1 MTVILSKGHPNR
13 MAEACHLPE
22 FASDRSLWKTKPLDE
37 SPAPYCDVAGPLR
50 VAIADDCKDGADSLA
65 ELFKLWGH
73 EAKVAYG
80 GAEALQMIRAYGPD
94 VVVLDIAMPKVTGWQ
109 VARHLRRLSRFE
121 RTLLIAITGY
131 ADKVHRLISLAAGF
145 DYVFAKPCE
154 PETLHSLMSLD
165 KVRLRGAGSL
175 ARL

>member
-1 MTVILSKGHPNR
+1 
-13 MAEACHLPE
+13 
-22 FASDRSLWKTKPLDE
+22 
-37 SPAPYCDVAGPLR
+37 
-50 VAIADDCKDGADSLA
+50 
-65 ELFKLWGH
+65 
-73 EAKVAYG
+73 
-80 GAEALQMIRAYGPD
+80 
-94 VVVLDIAMPKVTGWQ
+94 VTGWQ

-154 PETLHSLMSLD
+154 PETLHTLFGQ
-165 KVRLRGAGSL
+165 VRLRGAGSL